1 MFGGNA
7 IKRDT
12 WDKDKEI
19 SKRYQLSASTLPF
32 KMKFVQLLS
41 LFATL
46 RKEYSLIKYE
56 LWTKQFCIPG
66 EKEGVQLGAHCQM
79 TVSQLKTISSL

>member
-46 RKEYSLIKYE
+46 RKEYSLIKMNCGQSSFAYQGKSRE
-56 LWTKQFCIPG
+56 
-66 EKEGVQLGAHCQM
+66 EGAAWSPLSNDCKSA
-79 TVSQLKTISSL
+79 

>member
-7 IKRDT
+7 IKRDM

-19 SKRYQLSASTLPF
+19 SKRYQLSASKLPF

-46 RKEYSLIKYE
+46 RREYSLIKMNCGQSSFAYQG
-56 LWTKQFCIPG
+56 K
-66 EKEGVQLGAHCQM
+66 KEGVQLGAHCQM
-79 TVSQLKTISSL
+79 TVSQLKTISPL